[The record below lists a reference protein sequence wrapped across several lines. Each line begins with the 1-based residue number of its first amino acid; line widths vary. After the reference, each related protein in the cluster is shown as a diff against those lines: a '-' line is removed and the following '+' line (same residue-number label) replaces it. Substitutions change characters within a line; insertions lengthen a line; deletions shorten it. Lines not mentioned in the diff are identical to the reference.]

1 LNFVRKFPKTFLCY
15 HQLQLSTCTFLAN
28 FYVIFFLIPRINGL
42 IFQSFLRFYS
52 IDFKSPVH
60 DTRLIEGCTLLED
73 E

>member
-1 LNFVRKFPKTFLCY
+1 MLSPVTTQYMYVSCEFLRE
-15 HQLQLSTCTFLAN
+15 F
-28 FYVIFFLIPRINGL
+28 FFLIPRINGL